1 MEMEIHMYNIKHFE
15 QNLNIISHLMHLMY
29 YDRLEILYI
38 YIANL
43 LQHLT
48 GSQKQDPRYYDN

>member
-1 MEMEIHMYNIKHFE
+1 MEMEIHVYNIKHFE

-38 YIANL
+38 YIYT
-43 LQHLT
+43 HLT
-48 GSQKQDPRYYDN
+48 GSQ